1 MQMSWSMQI
10 ATLSVSIIRTTNPFR
25 ANENYTDIC
34 SDNDKTEAAV
44 CA

>member
-1 MQMSWSMQI
+1 MSLSTQI
-10 ATLSVSIIRTTNPFR
+10 ATLSVSIILTTNPFR
-25 ANENYTDIC
+25 ANKNYSNIC